1 MTGTQERVIELKG
14 LTKHFGDFHAVK
26 DVSFSVTKGEI
37 FGFMGHNGA
46 GKTST
51 IKMLL
56 GLSKPTAGTAEVLGH
71 DILHESLA
79 LRQRCGFLPASYS
92 LPKDMTPTTFL
103 TYIASMF
110 GRAGAP
116 VKRKIDELLDFFG
129 LADVKDKK
137 LGGFSTGMAQK
148 VGLAQAL
155 INEPE
160 VIFLD
165 EPTAGLDPLGRHDFL
180 QYMKTLSTERGV
192 TVMFSTHILTDIE
205 SICEHVAIL
214 HQGKLIADGHLNALK
229 QQHQSANMDEM
240 YLKLVREAMS

>member
-1 MTGTQERVIELKG
+1 
-14 LTKHFGDFHAVK
+14 
-26 DVSFSVTKGEI
+26 
-37 FGFMGHNGA
+37 
-46 GKTST
+46 
-51 IKMLL
+51 
-56 GLSKPTAGTAEVLGH
+56 
-71 DILHESLA
+71 
-79 LRQRCGFLPASYS
+79 
-92 LPKDMTPTTFL
+92 MTPTTFL